1 MNIMII
7 EKNLSGGGAERVA
20 TNLATCLSKTENVI
34 LVVFNAKKNTYGSTV
49 RTIDLNMPD
58 NKGIFKIFWH
68 MKARNKVKKIK
79 RKYKITHSISF
90 MAEPDLANIMS
101 KGKEKVIISVRNKHS
116 SSSPTKFHFY
126 KNKWVFS
133 QADAIVAISKM
144 VKLDLV
150 ESFGIKEN
158 TITPIYNPCYIDT
171 IQKLIKED
179 IMTEKEKSFYKNN
192 KGKIVISA
200 GRLEPQ
206 KGQWHL
212 IRAFKAV
219 VENIPDA
226 KLIIMGQGSEKA
238 YLNDLIEKLKLKNNV
253 FLVGYKSNP
262 YPYLAA
268 SDLFAFSSVF
278 EGLGNIIVECM
289 ACHVPVVTS
298 DYPYGAK
305 ELLASG
311 DNYSI
316 TTDDIKYAEYG
327 VLIPPMDEK
336 KYEADEPLTHSELCL
351 SDAIICLL
359 NNDDL
364 RNKYKLQI
372 EKRGKDFSPEKIT
385 NQWLKILKSLSE
397 D

>member
-1 MNIMII
+1 MSVWNYF
-7 EKNLSGGGAERVA
+7 S
-20 TNLATCLSKTENVI
+20 
-34 LVVFNAKKNTYGSTV
+34 AKV
-49 RTIDLNMPD
+49 C
-58 NKGIFKIFWH
+58 H
-68 MKARNKVKKIK
+68 
-79 RKYKITHSISF
+79 
-90 MAEPDLANIMS
+90 
-101 KGKEKVIISVRNKHS
+101 
-116 SSSPTKFHFY
+116 
-126 KNKWVFS
+126 
-133 QADAIVAISKM
+133 
-144 VKLDLV
+144 
-150 ESFGIKEN
+150 FGI
-158 TITPIYNPCYIDT
+158 
-171 IQKLIKED
+171 
-179 IMTEKEKSFYKNN
+179 
-192 KGKIVISA
+192 V
-200 GRLEPQ
+200 
-206 KGQWHL
+206 
-212 IRAFKAV
+212 
-219 VENIPDA
+219 
-226 KLIIMGQGSEKA
+226 
-238 YLNDLIEKLKLKNNV
+238 
-253 FLVGYKSNP
+253 
-262 YPYLAA
+262 
-268 SDLFAFSSVF
+268 
-278 EGLGNIIVECM
+278 IVECM